1 MCYNYLQEATVLCI
15 DVGIGM
21 QDAPQNED
29 SSFDLAVQVA
39 SMLIQRKVGIGIN
52 QINMIIIE
60 FDNFMTAFNLL
71 TSWFMRHSH
80 LL

>member
-52 QINMIIIE
+52 
-60 FDNFMTAFNLL
+60 
-71 TSWFMRHSH
+71 
-80 LL
+80 